1 MRELELNSFV
11 YHLQSFLKS
20 LDCTFCFVTALIGLS
35 CDNPC
40 KLIKLNLA
48 RATSDH
54 SFICQLQ
61 LVFWEVSAMKQIMYL
76 PSNRFQM
83 AFKGQAPHLTRKF
96 QCLLAP
102 EEKCKWPWLHGK
114 FLKKK
119 NWIFHQGIDLTCS
132 MEKNYASWNKFC
144 MLREGFQI

>member
-20 LDCTFCFVTALIGLS
+20 LDCTFCSVTALIGLS

-48 RATSDH
+48 RARATSDH
-54 SFICQLQ
+54 SFICQSQ
-61 LVFWEVSAMKQIMYL
+61 LVFLEVSAMKQIMYL

-83 AFKGQAPHLTRKF
+83 AFKGQAQTWK
-96 QCLLAP
+96 
-102 EEKCKWPWLHGK
+102 
-114 FLKKK
+114 
-119 NWIFHQGIDLTCS
+119 
-132 MEKNYASWNKFC
+132 
-144 MLREGFQI
+144 